1 MRRASI
7 RDPDGWGRALAVGEE
22 REPYLES
29 ALLPGDS
36 AALRLDF
43 LSSSPLPSTPFCLAS
58 SLPGQVLPLPWHS
71 GPLSLLRPSWVNAC
85 ETFRLLPGSW

>member
-22 REPYLES
+22 RGPYLES

-43 LSSSPLPSTPFCLAS
+43 LSSSPLPSTPFCLAA
-58 SLPGQVLPLPWHS
+58 
-71 GPLSLLRPSWVNAC
+71 LLR
-85 ETFRLLPGSW
+85 LQLPRAGPALAMAQWSP